1 MQFLNVSWTKLEKIS
16 PDIEKKNREIAFSK
30 KKNTEMASAENNS
43 ASAASNLISKDIST
57 GNSANAALN
66 GAVSQV
72 FIQW

>member
-1 MQFLNVSWTKLEKIS
+1 MQFLNVSWTKLEKNR
-16 PDIEKKNREIAFSK
+16 PNIEKKNSGNRILE
-30 KKNTEMASAENNS
+30 KKNKEMASAENNS
-43 ASAASNLISKDIST
+43 ASAASNLTSKDIST

>member
-1 MQFLNVSWTKLEKIS
+1 MNQTRKKQAKYWKKKSGNRIL
-16 PDIEKKNREIAFSK
+16 EKKNK
-30 KKNTEMASAENNS
+30 EMASAENNS
-43 ASAASNLISKDIST
+43 ASAASNLTSKDIST